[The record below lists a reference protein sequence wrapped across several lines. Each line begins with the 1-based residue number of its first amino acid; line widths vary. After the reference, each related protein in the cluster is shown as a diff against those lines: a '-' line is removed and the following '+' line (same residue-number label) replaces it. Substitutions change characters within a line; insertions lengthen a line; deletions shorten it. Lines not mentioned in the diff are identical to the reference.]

1 MMTKA
6 RLSLIILSL
15 LINFSLRAQNKDSIA
30 VIKSVN
36 NFVTAFN
43 NFNWTTFR
51 ASFTDDATIFYPFWN
66 QARRI
71 RGRREIETAWLRIF
85 PEFGD
90 TKNTRKLQISPK
102 DINIQLY
109 RQTAIV
115 TFHLGD
121 GVNTLSRRTLIMVK
135 EKRNWKIAHLHASSV
150 SENKD

>member
-1 MMTKA
+1 MTKA

-15 LINFSLRAQNKDSIA
+15 LINFSLKAQNKDSIA

-43 NFNWTTFR
+43 NFNWAAFR
-51 ASFTDDATIFYPFWN
+51 ESFSDDATIFYPFWN

-71 RGRREIETAWLRIF
+71 QGRREIETAWMTIF

-90 TKNTRKLQISPK
+90 TNNTRKLQISPK
-102 DINIQLY
+102 DINFQLY
-109 RQTAIV
+109 RQTVIV

-135 EKRNWKIAHLHASSV
+135 KKRSWRIAHLHASSV
-150 SENKD
+150 SKNKD